1 MDLLEW
7 LTGSDSEA
15 YSSGKPPEF
24 LGDQKARTSGLSQG
38 SPVHSTSVESRR
50 DSKTQPSLPPQFSLT
65 PLESQ
70 IKDLILDVY
79 SDKRTDKKRPRTP
92 SLSPTLD
99 KQHKSL
105 HILPSAESKEPF
117 RLNLDPGRDPDL
129 SVEIVTDEEESQTIG
144 LGRLASSLPSSV
156 LRASPVGSESLKLDS
171 DYTRLPAHIKR
182 PELPSRVSG
191 RDSVHKLPVE
201 LDVSTEQEL
210 ISRSTPEGISDSDTD
225 LSLNLAP
232 SSTSD
237 SLTKHLWSSP
247 QSIRHK
253 DQDKFEHQSTPK
265 MSDVQSLAS
274 AGSFIDEEVSSVPF
288 FSANDRNVNPS
299 DSDVP
304 QVVPSMH
311 QDSTPYGSIFSSTRD
326 SGITNIPSALRPGSS
341 AYPYSVDE
349 PDSNLSLLYSFTD
362 SSYKSKLSKG
372 SSKPRSQVVES
383 FGVSVDMYQPAHS
396 KPAPVHV
403 TKSSSVGDETER
415 DFHFPKPRFVSESDN
430 YPLDETQAKSE
441 FRGDDGGV
449 DEVGK
454 EEEEENEKRSSSTP
468 VFDTDNEGVS
478 KEVTPVPELVPTLD
492 QEPTS
497 LVTGKEPDHL
507 QFVPSG
513 QEDKPAHQVGVDTI
527 ESPLVQPLPHQPPSG
542 TDSVDAPV
550 HLESSKEGIP
560 DDYGEP
566 HSAIEE
572 TKDKPLEEE
581 RQNHPLPL
589 SLDAPSYR
597 VSRLDS
603 DVETGSVVSVQE
615 LTETLLSEYGAP
627 PQDYGY
633 HTTPGNPAGKVPFSL
648 PLIQPQRHEGAAP
661 SPALSHTSL
670 PTPVL
675 AVSNPRS
682 PLPKRT
688 ARTPTHDLS
697 SLPLCSKL
705 PQHLQASP
713 KLPQKGFSHLPAG
726 RAREISSPCSEV
738 SEGSS
743 LPTQPVKDTIMNHV
757 EAKRRQP
764 VEERLSEPFEEMK
777 IDDGAAQEKMESL
790 EKELVKALQDKAN
803 LEGQLESVTEECKVT
818 LKDRADL
825 QSKLAKAETELA
837 EMAESLEK
845 ERSKPSDG
853 RQKQLT
859 PLTAQDINEVKED
872 LVKTKTE
879 LEQEKETVAALKNEL
894 AREKQNARKLQNN
907 LEWTKQSL
915 DEQQSSLAELQD
927 KVKDLQATVDKKS
940 SELEEADAK
949 LSSLEASYGALQG
962 TKEWLHGQLENVLEE
977 KKKLQEEW
985 RESKANAVA
994 QSMRA
999 EQLLKENAAFKQQV
1013 ADLQQ
1018 GILQDKAKL
1027 VNELEAIE
1035 ADVLSREDSYSHL
1048 VAEKAQLEDMVKRK
1062 EDVLEKLNSD
1072 LARVHV
1078 EKEELEKNMEDS
1090 EMRNDVLMH
1099 KVEDL
1104 ERRREALSKKLSV
1117 AEQELDAR
1125 SCDLREMEKTK
1136 SSLQERLKQLD
1147 AALISKD
1154 GTCQGLTDAND
1165 ILKHELETI
1174 KQDRDQLEG
1183 ELDKTKEEMAALE
1196 AELKQTTDSNI
1207 GKETEVQ
1214 SMAQLREASTAETQA
1229 LKERLA
1235 EKERELEEKANELES
1250 LAAQSGELLGQ
1261 FNALQDQ
1268 FHSIAADTGS
1278 MQDSVAEKDRVI
1290 AHLASEK
1297 DKAEGELTSLKEE
1310 AEQLKDK
1317 VTQLEHD
1324 NARLEGEIE
1333 ASSSG
1338 NLEKFQKAVQD
1349 KAQLQAELNSLKL
1362 GQQQKSIRA
1371 QAKVNRLESDL
1382 KAVRK
1387 DMDKAQKELQRALK
1401 QKEEEVGRLEEEKL
1415 QVESALRDWKN
1426 KFEHAQRQKERLQN
1440 SVETQKPTSST
1451 LEALTVRCE
1460 QLAQQNQA
1468 LNEKLQLEASQRAEI
1483 ERASG
1488 MVAAKL
1494 KQNAQEEE
1502 KKLQRQIRD
1511 LSLEMERL
1519 RGRLSGM
1526 NTTQSAMR
1534 DHAASL
1540 EAALAKRESLLVKLS
1555 AQAQKVLEEKELED
1569 QSFASQMASL
1579 EKQIE
1584 DATKKSEAWKLKA
1597 QTEKK
1602 NADQLSQQ
1610 LSQKEMELADTKAL
1624 LEQTSKSG
1632 RSIPHLEEKIAELAI
1647 EKDDLLSQISGLKT
1661 QLTVARTAID
1671 ITKKDLT
1678 DRSSQVEI
1686 LKKEL
1691 DMTKAQKTLAESEAK
1706 QLLEQFAGA
1715 EDRHRLEVSKL
1726 REALQKERESSVME
1740 ESDPSSKPGLFEMSL
1755 SAIGTEDVD
1764 KARSGTV
1771 YVYVVLHVLY
1781 LYALNTTNISFC
1793 NTE

>member
-7 LTGSDSEA
+7 LIGSDSETH
-15 YSSGKPPEF
+15 SSAKPPEF
-24 LGDQKARTSGLSQG
+24 LGAKNFKTGGQKLQSQN
-38 SPVHSTSVESRR
+38 SPVHSTDVESRR
-50 DSKTQPSLPPQFSLT
+50 ASKAQPSLLPQPSLT

-70 IKDLILDVY
+70 IKDLILKVY
-79 SDKRTDKKRPRTP
+79 SDKRTDEKLPRTP
-92 SLSPTLD
+92 SFSTTLD

-105 HILPSAESKEPF
+105 HILPSTESKEPF
-117 RLNLDPGRDPDL
+117 RLNLDSSRYPDL
-129 SVEIVTDEEESQTIG
+129 SVEIVSDEEESQTIG
-144 LGRLASSLPSSV
+144 LGRLASLPSSV
-156 LRASPVGSESLKLDS
+156 LRVSPIGSESLKVDPGC
-171 DYTRLPAHIKR
+171 TRLPAHIQR
-182 PELPSRVSG
+182 PELPNRASG
-191 RDSVHKLPVE
+191 LDSVHNLSVE
-201 LDVSTEQEL
+201 LDVGTEQDQN
-210 ISRSTPEGISDSDTD
+210 SRSTPEGISDSDTD
-225 LSLNLAP
+225 LSQNLAP
-232 SSTSD
+232 SSTQ
-237 SLTKHLWSSP
+237 P
-247 QSIRHK
+247 K
-253 DQDKFEHQSTPK
+253 DQDIFKNQYTSN

-274 AGSFIDEEVSSVPF
+274 AESFIDEEASSVPF
-288 FSANDRNVNPS
+288 FSADDRNVNPS
-299 DSDVP
+299 DTEIP

-311 QDSTPYGSIFSSTRD
+311 QDDTPYGSFYSSTRD

-341 AYPYSVDE
+341 VYPYSIDE
-349 PDSNLSLLYSFTD
+349 PDSNVSLLYSFTD
-362 SSYKSKLSKG
+362 SSYKSRLSKG
-372 SSKPRSQVVES
+372 STKPRSQVVES
-383 FGVSVDMYQPAHS
+383 FGVSVDLYQSTHS
-396 KPAPVHV
+396 KQAGSVPPVHV
-403 TKSSSVGDETER
+403 TKKASSVGDETDQAIR
-415 DFHFPKPRFVSESDN
+415 FPKPRFVSESDN
-430 YPLDETQAKSE
+430 YPLDEMEVKSDQ
-441 FRGDDGGV
+441 RGDGGGV
-449 DEVGK
+449 DEMHKEEK
-454 EEEEENEKRSSSTP
+454 EEEEEGSSSTP

-478 KEVTPVPELVPTLD
+478 KEVTPVPEWVQNVN
-492 QEPTS
+492 QEPTP
-497 LVTGKEPDHL
+497 LVTSKEPDHSQL
-507 QFVPSG
+507 MASD
-513 QEDKPAHQVGVDTI
+513 QEDKPTHQFGVDTI
-527 ESPLVQPLPHQPPSG
+527 ESPIVQTIPQQAPAH

-550 HLESSKEGIP
+550 HLESSEGGIL
-560 DDYGEP
+560 DNYGEP
-566 HSAIEE
+566 YSTVEIA
-572 TKDKPLEEE
+572 KDKHIKPLEEE
-581 RQNHPLPL
+581 SQNHLPL
-589 SLDAPSYR
+589 SLDPPPYR

-603 DVETGSVVSVQE
+603 DVETNSVVSVQE
-615 LTETLLSEYGAP
+615 LTETLLSEYGVP
-627 PQDYGY
+627 PQSHGN

-675 AVSNPRS
+675 AVPKS

-697 SLPLCSKL
+697 SLPSCSKL

-713 KLPQKGFSHLPAG
+713 KLPQKGLSNLPAR
-726 RAREISSPCSEV
+726 RARENSCPYSET
-738 SEGSS
+738 SEGST
-743 LPTQPVKDTIMNHV
+743 LHTRPVKDTVMNQA
-757 EAKRRQP
+757 EAERPQP
-764 VEERLSEPFEEMK
+764 VEERLSAQPFKEVN
-777 IDDGAAQEKMESL
+777 IDKAAHEKMESL
-790 EKELVKALQDKAN
+790 EEELVKALQDKAN

-818 LKDRADL
+818 MKDRADL

-837 EMAESLEK
+837 EMAEALEK
-845 ERSKPSDG
+845 ERSKSSDI
-853 RQKQLT
+853 RQK
-859 PLTAQDINEVKED
+859 PLSPLPAQDVTEVKED
-872 LVKTKTE
+872 LVKTKNE
-879 LEQEKETVAALKNEL
+879 LEQEKDTVTALKNEL
-894 AREKQNARKLQNN
+894 AKEKQNARKLQNN
-907 LEWTKQSL
+907 LEWAKQSL

-927 KVKDLQATVDKKS
+927 RVKHLQNTVDKKS

-962 TKEWLHGQLENVLEE
+962 TKEWLHGQLENALEE
-977 KKKLQEEW
+977 KQKLQEEW
-985 RESKANAVA
+985 RESKANAIA

-999 EQLLKENAAFKQQV
+999 EQLLKENAALQQQV

-1048 VAEKAQLEDMVKRK
+1048 VTEKAQLEDMVKRK

-1078 EKEELEKNMEDS
+1078 EKEELEKKMEDS
-1090 EMRNDVLMH
+1090 EMQNDVLTQ

-1104 ERRREALSKKLSV
+1104 ERQREVLSKKLGA
-1117 AEQELDAR
+1117 AEQELDAKN
-1125 SCDLREMEKTK
+1125 CDLRELEKTK

-1154 GTCQGLTDAND
+1154 GTCQGLTDANE
-1165 ILKHELETI
+1165 ILKHELEAI

-1183 ELDKTKEEMAALE
+1183 ELDKAKEEMAAQE
-1196 AELKQTTDSNI
+1196 AELKQTSVNTNVGKDS
-1207 GKETEVQ
+1207 EVQ
-1214 SMAQLREASTAETQA
+1214 SMAQLRQASTAESEA

-1250 LAAQSGELLGQ
+1250 LEAQSGELLGQ
-1261 FNALQDQ
+1261 FKALQDQ

-1297 DKAEGELTSLKEE
+1297 DKAEGELTSLTEE
-1310 AEQLKDK
+1310 AEQLKMK

-1338 NLEKFQKAVQD
+1338 NLEEFQKAVQD

-1362 GQQQKSIRA
+1362 GQQHESIRA
-1371 QAKVNRLESDL
+1371 QAKVNRLESNL
-1382 KAVRK
+1382 KAVKK
-1387 DMDKAQKELQRALK
+1387 DMDKAQKELQRTLK
-1401 QKEEEVGRLEEEKL
+1401 QKEEEVGRLQEEKF

-1440 SVETQKPTSST
+1440 SVETQKPTSSI
-1451 LEALTVRCE
+1451 LEALTARCE

-1468 LNEKLQLEASQRAEI
+1468 INEKLQQEASQRAEI

-1534 DHAASL
+1534 DHATSL

-1569 QSFASQMASL
+1569 QTYASQIASL

-1584 DATKKSEAWKLKA
+1584 DVTKKSEAWKLKA
-1597 QTEKK
+1597 QAEKK
-1602 NADQLSQQ
+1602 NADELNQQ
-1610 LSQKEMELADTKAL
+1610 LSQKEMELADAKAL
-1624 LEQTSKSG
+1624 LERTSQSG

-1647 EKDDLLSQISGLKT
+1647 EKDNLLSQISSLKT
-1661 QLTVARTAID
+1661 QLTVARTAVD

-1691 DMTKAQKTLAESEAK
+1691 DMAKAQKTLAESEAK
-1706 QLLEQFAGA
+1706 RLQEQITGA
-1715 EDRHRLEVSKL
+1715 EGRYHLEVSKL
-1726 REALQKERESSVME
+1726 REALQKERESSVLE
-1740 ESDPSSKPGLFEMSL
+1740 ESDPSSRPGLFEMSL
-1755 SAIGTEDVD
+1755 STIGTEDVD
-1764 KARSGTV
+1764 KARSGTKYSV
-1771 YVYVVLHVLY
+1771 HVFGIACTVHIHSEY
-1781 LYALNTTNISFC
+1781 Y
-1793 NTE
+1793 